1 MMSIPNA
8 LAQLSGIAP
17 GLLVSDLINKIAQGQ
32 IIVFDGLL
40 NLEANRNAI
49 EESLGL
55 RPSYRL
61 SYFDSI
67 QPITAPK
74 VCQIYFQ
81 ENVNPVLVGSMGE
94 PEIETLSTELE
105 KLVFWSLLD
114 PNLISHV
121 NTRSTTDG
129 DVIDWRNFFKGKVII
144 AEPINS
150 ALSPLSMPYVHSLFG
165 LKTLTNCKTQAP
177 QSPTI
182 SASTISIGISGTS
195 ITNSNVRLAFEA
207 VTETS
212 PKWRAFSLYRILENA
227 YLDNIKNEMLRRF
240 DTQPKF
246 ALKEAATQL
255 SSELTQLITL
265 AESTDLRSECVK
277 WNDTFEILLTTQNSY
292 AIAIDSEA
300 REDRDIYGS
309 KPEKI
314 YKKALLR
321 LYKLRCSIA
330 HAGTSSVIYE
340 QHTDADAAAITLIP
354 DMEEIIYKLLKIQI
368 TQ

>member
-1 MMSIPNA
+1 M
-8 LAQLSGIAP
+8 AP
-17 GLLVSDLINKIAQGQ
+17 DSPVSDLIKKIAQGQ
-32 IIVFDGLL
+32 AIAFDGLL

-49 EESLGL
+49 EESLEL
-55 RPSYRL
+55 LPSYRL

-67 QPITAPK
+67 QPIATPK
-74 VCQIYFQ
+74 VFQIYFQ
-81 ENVNPVLVGSMGE
+81 GNVNPVLVGSMGIS
-94 PEIETLSTELE
+94 EIETLSTELE

-114 PNLISHV
+114 PNLISRI
-121 NTRSTTDG
+121 NTRLTTDG
-129 DVIDWRNFFKGKVII
+129 NVIDWRNFFKGKAII

-150 ALSPLSMPYVHSLFG
+150 ALPPLAMPYVHSLFG
-165 LKTLTNCKTQAP
+165 LKTLENCKTQAP
-177 QSPTI
+177 PSPTT
-182 SASTISIGISGTS
+182 SASTISIDIPGLS

-212 PKWRAFSLYRILENA
+212 PKWRALSLYRILENA
-227 YLDNIKNEMLRRF
+227 YLDNIKKEMLRRF

-246 ALKEAATQL
+246 ALKEAALQL
-255 SSELTQLITL
+255 SSELIQLITL
-265 AESTDLRSECVK
+265 AESTDLRSECMK
-277 WNDTFEILLTTQNSY
+277 WNDTFEILLATQNSY
-292 AIAIDSEA
+292 ATALDSEA
-300 REDRDIYGS
+300 KEDKDFYGS

-340 QHTDADAAAITLIP
+340 QHTDADTATVALIP
-354 DMEEIIYKLLKIQI
+354 DMEKIIYKLLKIQI